1 MAPAVM
7 RASSLCLSRRTR
19 STTPSVSLVTQAS
32 HSCLTSVTDWPHSR
46 KVFHSVLLSFG
57 TGLASGTCYFLNPSA
72 TAISKEIGTTVTQL
86 SRTVS
91 FLMLCMGIAS
101 ILTTPL
107 ARIYGKRPGKSSRYL
122 VSTPVTGAVC

>member
-1 MAPAVM
+1 MI
-7 RASSLCLSRRTR
+7 
-19 STTPSVSLVTQAS
+19 
-32 HSCLTSVTDWPHSR
+32 DWSPR
-46 KVFHSVLLSFG
+46 KKFFHSILLSFG

-72 TAISKEIGTTVTQL
+72 TAISKQIGTTVTQM

-107 ARIYGKRPGKSSRYL
+107 ARIYGKRPGEPTATLAYPLS
-122 VSTPVTGAVC
+122 